1 MKYFFLIWG
10 LALFYFAGAQTLS
23 NSTQINIV
31 KAWPQ
36 EPSGWLY
43 PIAVY
48 IPPGTT
54 PTAGFPVCIALHGNG
69 GNGNFT
75 LNLFKSILDCH
86 IIVAPSGYM
95 NSWNICS
102 ENSEAPDTEMI
113 NDLIDSLKNY
123 SNVNPDAIRIAGT
136 SNGAGLTNRVFIEN
150 KDPSL
155 DAFVPIVSQ
164 MNTPQ
169 YHNGSFYAPS
179 GLTNNSNAY
188 CSYDSLQS
196 LTTNRKY
203 LGISNINDP
212 VIPYNGGNAV
222 GTSFLAAEDAIF
234 YVAQSQGYSGSKIT
248 SGTQLN
254 NSSSFTFS
262 YLSGQVVLLNGLANH
277 ATDSTQENYIK
288 LFLNDCNQSV
298 ALNTIEEDATISP
311 HPNPFTQYLSINN
324 RLNTLSLA
332 TIVNV
337 YGQIVLQTELMPG
350 INSIDLSALPSGTY
364 FIEVNNHIFKV
375 SKQKQ

>member
-1 MKYFFLIWG
+1 MKYFFLLLG
-10 LALFYFAGAQTLS
+10 LSLFYFAGAQTLS
-23 NSTQINIV
+23 NATQINIV
-31 KAWPQ
+31 KVWPQ
-36 EPSGWLY
+36 EPSGWPY

-48 IPPGTT
+48 VPPGTAP
-54 PTAGFPVCIALHGNG
+54 PTGFPVCIALHGNG

-95 NSWNICS
+95 NSWNICG

-123 SNVNPDAIRIAGT
+123 SNVNPNAIRIAGT

-150 KDPSL
+150 KDPAL

-164 MNTPQ
+164 LNTPQ
-169 YHNGSFYAPS
+169 YHNGDFYAPS
-179 GLTNNSNAY
+179 GVTDNSNPY
-188 CSYDSLQS
+188 CSYDSPQS
-196 LTTNRKY
+196 LINNRKY

-234 YVAQSQGYSGSKIT
+234 YIAQSQGYTGSKIS

-254 NSSSFTFS
+254 NSSSYTFS
-262 YLSGQVVLLNGLANH
+262 YLNGQVVLLNGLANH

-288 LFLNDCNQSV
+288 QFLDDCNQSV
-298 ALNTIEEDATISP
+298 ALDIIEEAQRISP
-311 HPNPFTQYLSINN
+311 HPNPFTHYISINN
-324 RLNTLSLA
+324 GDNEISVASL
-332 TIVNV
+332 INV
-337 YGQIVLQTELMPG
+337 YGQIVLKTELMPG
-350 INSIDLSALPSGTY
+350 MNSIDLITLPSGIY
-364 FIEVNNHIFKV
+364 FIEVNNHICKVFKA
-375 SKQKQ
+375 K